1 MTKEVLS
8 QYSDLQEEIKEVRK
22 NIARIQ
28 TIITEKA
35 SVKR

>member
-22 NIARIQ
+22 KIAKTAYKCR
-28 TIITEKA
+28 
-35 SVKR
+35 